1 MRVITGEKKG
11 RKLAAPMGLA
21 TRPTSEMTKEAVF
34 SAIQFEIEGA
44 NFCDLFAGSGQM
56 GIEALSRGARRA
68 YFVENSSEA
77 NSCIREN
84 IKSLELADESEII
97 SGDVFTFIKTTSVT
111 FDIVF
116 LDPPYN
122 SQMLHELLPL
132 IGEKVS
138 LGGVILCET
147 EKREETPSEAGKFT
161 KVKEYKYGKAK
172 ISAYRRKGI

>member
-11 RKLAAPMGLA
+11 RRLAAPMGLS

-68 YFVENSSEA
+68 YFAENSSEA
-77 NSCIREN
+77 LSCIRAN
-84 IKSLELADESEII
+84 VKSLELEDKSEIY
-97 SGDVFTFIKTTSVT
+97 SGDVFTFIKTTSAV

-122 SQMLHELLPL
+122 SQLIEELLKL
-132 IGEKVS
+132 MGNRVS
-138 LGGVILCET
+138 PKGVILCET
-147 EKREETPSEAGKFT
+147 EKREETPLKAGSFE

-172 ISAYRRKGI
+172 ISAYRRGDI